1 MGQKQ
6 EGNGM
11 NRRPVLGSK
20 TAEGLRSFKYS
31 LLQCP
36 KTTKIGS
43 SWRTK
48 NRDIFT
54 FFKHSFKC
62 KISKTKKVKPFADI
76 DFLQQMSQRQ

>member
-43 SWRTK
+43 QKAGALKTGMFLHFL
-48 NRDIFT
+48 NI
-54 FFKHSFKC
+54 HSNAKYQ
-62 KISKTKKVKPFADI
+62 K
-76 DFLQQMSQRQ
+76 QRK